1 MCRSKRRGYRWWFG
15 SVAKEAVP
23 QTAGSIERE
32 TLVTE
37 PAELGMRAATLRS
50 DSYNYH
56 LPKTAAPPPFGRAN
70 IDAIVLCLSLASLH
84 ELY

>member
-1 MCRSKRRGYRWWFG
+1 MIGITVGVNLSRLAGSVRHYYYYMCRSKRRGYRWWFG

-50 DSYNYH
+50 D
-56 LPKTAAPPPFGRAN
+56 T
-70 IDAIVLCLSLASLH
+70 
-84 ELY
+84 